1 MGQHLI
7 RKYLIITAV
16 ILKKDIL
23 ENYFANF
30 CPEND
35 IYPGWYTEKVIDSY
49 LCHTLPIT
57 WADVNINKFF
67 NTNCFINLNL
77 IDPKNYDEIF
87 DNLKDEKF

>member
-35 IYPGWYTEKVIDSY
+35 IYPGGI
-49 LCHTLPIT
+49 
-57 WADVNINKFF
+57 
-67 NTNCFINLNL
+67 
-77 IDPKNYDEIF
+77 
-87 DNLKDEKF
+87 LKKL